1 MFQHPNS
8 RLTPRGVEV
17 ERVMTDDGPG
27 YRSRLFNEWLA
38 ASGIAHRYARPYS
51 PWQNGKVECM
61 NRKLA
66 QERQYA
72 RAYASEGERAAALS
86 PFIDRCNWARP
97 HSACGGLP
105 PMSRIVG
112 VNNVMAHNS

>member
-8 RLTPRGVEV
+8 WLTPRG
-17 ERVMTDDGPG
+17 RQRLDD
-27 YRSRLFNEWLA
+27 RSRA
-38 ASGIAHRYARPYS
+38 
-51 PWQNGKVECM
+51 
-61 NRKLA
+61 
-66 QERQYA
+66 
-72 RAYASEGERAAALS
+72 GESVSALS
-86 PFIDRCNWARP
+86 PFIDRYNWTRP